1 MVYILTMKT
10 PNKYQNFVQS
20 FALNLFLIASA
31 LVTPFY
37 SFESINLPKFSAL
50 IFFSSIALIY
60 LFTNFKTT
68 FLNLPNFSKIL
79 IFGFLASYILTFALS
94 DTPWQQQ
101 LYGRENRRN
110 GLLTYLSLL
119 LLFIIFHSLPYT
131 KYLKAFIN
139 RMVFAG
145 IFVISY
151 SILQLLGLDPFK
163 WDSVNLHFFSTLGN
177 PNFLSAYIAIVSVP
191 ILIWIYLSL
200 SKYSPLVQKISV
212 IFMLAI
218 FIYLIFRTF
227 SYQGFISLF
236 ASLSVFILVI
246 VYRIRKRILF
256 LGLLLIIGTGGI
268 VALMG
273 TLNSGPLAKVLYKES
288 ITSRGDFFRS
298 AVNSGNSNLIGGTGF
313 DSFGD
318 YYLLYRDNVAGLRVN
333 AEFTDSAHNYFLD
346 LYATQGLFGLFFYTL
361 LTLLTL
367 KAFSKLIRSET
378 SSVRIAVLFASW
390 VAVQV
395 QSLVSPTNFLFS
407 ILIFSISGFVI
418 GSTALNENVL
428 KSSGNLLVLGFGC
441 ILALVILVSPVIRE
455 NRILTSNQNSSPT
468 EYIDALE
475 IFPKSTVGYS
485 RAINLFAQAGLE
497 DKALEISRKAI
508 QFNERTPSAHLIIF
522 TSPLTSEAE
531 KSTAYDTLLKLDP
544 RNPYLKGLQ
553 P

>member
-1 MVYILTMKT
+1 MKT
-10 PNKYQNFVQS
+10 VNKHQNFIQS
-20 FALNLFLIASA
+20 FALNLFLIASV

-50 IFFSSIALIY
+50 IFFASIALIY
-60 LFTNFKTT
+60 LSTNFKTT
-68 FLNLPNFSKIL
+68 FLNLPNISKML
-79 IFGFLASYILTFALS
+79 IFGFLATYILTFALS

-110 GLLTYLSLL
+110 GLLTYFSLL
-119 LLFIIFHSLPYT
+119 LLFLIFHSLPYT

-145 IFVISY
+145 LFVISY

-191 ILIWIYLSL
+191 ILTWIYLNL
-200 SKYSPLVQKISV
+200 SNYSSLVQKISV
-212 IFMLAI
+212 IFILAI
-218 FIYLIFRTF
+218 LIYLIFRTF

-236 ASLSVFILVI
+236 ASLSVFILII
-246 VYRIRKRILF
+246 VYRIRRRILF

-268 VALMG
+268 AALMG
-273 TLNSGPLAKVLYKES
+273 TLNSGPLARILYKGS

-318 YYLLYRDNVAGLRVN
+318 YYLLYRDDVAGLRVN
-333 AEFTDSAHNYFLD
+333 GEFTDSAHNYFLD

-361 LTLLTL
+361 LTMLTL

-378 SSVRIAVLFASW
+378 YSVHTAVLFASW

-418 GSTALNENVL
+418 GSTSRNENVPN
-428 KSSGNLLVLGFGC
+428 SGNNFLVLGLGC
-441 ILALVILVSPVIRE
+441 ILAFVLSVSPIIRE
-455 NRILTSNQNSSPT
+455 NRILTANQNSSPS

-497 DKALEISRKAI
+497 DKALEISKKAI
-508 QFNERTPSAHLIIF
+508 QFNERTPAAHLIIF

-531 KSTAYDTLLKLDP
+531 KSTAYYTLLKLDP

>member
-1 MVYILTMKT
+1 MVYFKTMS
-10 PNKYQNFVQS
+10 PQNKQQKIVHS
-20 FALNLFLIASA
+20 FALNLFLIASV

-50 IFFSSIALIY
+50 IFFASMAFIY
-60 LFTNFKTT
+60 LITNFKTT
-68 FLNLPNFSKIL
+68 FLNLPNISKIL
-79 IFGFLASYILTFALS
+79 IIGFLTTFILTFTLS
-94 DTPWQQQ
+94 DTPWEQQ

-119 LLFIIFHSLPYT
+119 LLFLIFHSLPYA
-131 KYLKAFIN
+131 KYLKVFIN
-139 RMVFAG
+139 RIVLAGVF
-145 IFVISY
+145 VTSY

-177 PNFLSAYIAIVSVP
+177 PNFLSAYIAIVAIP
-191 ILIWIYLSL
+191 ILTWVYLKLGTTPS
-200 SKYSPLVQKISV
+200 LVQKISV
-212 IFMLAI
+212 ILILAI
-218 FIYLIFRTF
+218 LMYLIFRTI

-236 ASLSVFILVI
+236 ASLSVFILI
-246 VYRIRKRILF
+246 TAYKMRNRILF
-256 LGLLLIIGTGGI
+256 FGIFLFVGLGSVLALI
-268 VALMG
+268 G
-273 TLNSGPLAKVLYKES
+273 TLNSGPLARILYKGS

-318 YYLLYRDNVAGLRVN
+318 YYLLYRDDVAGLRVN

-346 LYATQGLFGLFFYTL
+346 LYATQGLFGLVFYTL

-367 KAFSKLIRSET
+367 KSFSKLIRSET
-378 SSVRIAVLFASW
+378 SSIHTAVLFASW

-418 GSTALNENVL
+418 GSTSLNENVP
-428 KSSGNLLVLGFGC
+428 KSGNDVLVLGLGC
-441 ILALVILVSPVIRE
+441 ILALILSVSPVTRE
-455 NRILTSNQNSSPT
+455 NRILTANQNSSPT

-508 QFNERTPSAHLIIF
+508 QFNERTPAAHLIIF

-531 KSTAYDTLLKLDP
+531 KSVAYAALLKLDP
-544 RNPYLKGLQ
+544 MNPNLKNLQ

>member
-1 MVYILTMKT
+1 
-10 PNKYQNFVQS
+10 
-20 FALNLFLIASA
+20 
-31 LVTPFY
+31 
-37 SFESINLPKFSAL
+37 
-50 IFFSSIALIY
+50 
-60 LFTNFKTT
+60 
-68 FLNLPNFSKIL
+68 
-79 IFGFLASYILTFALS
+79 
-94 DTPWQQQ
+94 
-101 LYGRENRRN
+101 
-110 GLLTYLSLL
+110 
-119 LLFIIFHSLPYT
+119 
-131 KYLKAFIN
+131 
-139 RMVFAG
+139 
-145 IFVISY
+145 
-151 SILQLLGLDPFK
+151 
-163 WDSVNLHFFSTLGN
+163 
-177 PNFLSAYIAIVSVP
+177 
-191 ILIWIYLSL
+191 LSL
-200 SKYSPLVQKISV
+200 SNSSLFVQKISV
-212 IFMLAI
+212 IFILAI

-236 ASLSVFILVI
+236 ASLSVFILII
-246 VYRIRKRILF
+246 VYRIRRRILF

-268 VALMG
+268 AALMG
-273 TLNSGPLAKVLYKES
+273 TLNSGPLARILYKGS

-318 YYLLYRDNVAGLRVN
+318 YYLLYRDDVAGLRVN
-333 AEFTDSAHNYFLD
+333 GEFTDSAHNYFLD

-361 LTLLTL
+361 LTMLTL

-378 SSVRIAVLFASW
+378 YSVHTAVLFASW

-418 GSTALNENVL
+418 GSTSRNENVPN
-428 KSSGNLLVLGFGC
+428 SGNNFLVLGLGC
-441 ILALVILVSPVIRE
+441 ILALVLSVSPIIRE
-455 NRILTSNQNSSPT
+455 NRILTANQNSSPS

-497 DKALEISRKAI
+497 DKALEISKKAI
-508 QFNERTPSAHLIIF
+508 QFNERTPAAHLIIF

-531 KSTAYDTLLKLDP
+531 KSTAYYTLLKLDP

>member
-1 MVYILTMKT
+1 
-10 PNKYQNFVQS
+10 
-20 FALNLFLIASA
+20 
-31 LVTPFY
+31 
-37 SFESINLPKFSAL
+37 
-50 IFFSSIALIY
+50 
-60 LFTNFKTT
+60 
-68 FLNLPNFSKIL
+68 
-79 IFGFLASYILTFALS
+79 
-94 DTPWQQQ
+94 
-101 LYGRENRRN
+101 
-110 GLLTYLSLL
+110 
-119 LLFIIFHSLPYT
+119 
-131 KYLKAFIN
+131 
-139 RMVFAG
+139 
-145 IFVISY
+145 
-151 SILQLLGLDPFK
+151 
-163 WDSVNLHFFSTLGN
+163 
-177 PNFLSAYIAIVSVP
+177 
-191 ILIWIYLSL
+191 LSL
-200 SKYSPLVQKISV
+200 SNSSLFVQKISV
-212 IFMLAI
+212 IFILAI

-236 ASLSVFILVI
+236 ASLSVFILII
-246 VYRIRKRILF
+246 VYRIRRRILF

-268 VALMG
+268 AALMG
-273 TLNSGPLAKVLYKES
+273 TLNSGPLARILYKGS

-318 YYLLYRDNVAGLRVN
+318 YYLLYRDDVAGLRVN
-333 AEFTDSAHNYFLD
+333 GEFTDSAHNYFLD

-361 LTLLTL
+361 LTMLTL

-378 SSVRIAVLFASW
+378 YSVHTAVLFASW

-418 GSTALNENVL
+418 GSTSRNENVPN
-428 KSSGNLLVLGFGC
+428 SGNNFLVLGLGC
-441 ILALVILVSPVIRE
+441 ILAFVLSVSPIIRE
-455 NRILTSNQNSSPT
+455 NRILTANQNSSPS

-497 DKALEISRKAI
+497 DKALEISKKAI
-508 QFNERTPSAHLIIF
+508 QFNERAPAAHLIIF

-531 KSTAYDTLLKLDP
+531 KSTAYYTLLKLDP